1 MIHIEIRNVE
11 LCGTVCP
18 MVRQTQCHIE
28 RCVEC
33 PNLPDFDLDKTR
45 ESSIIGQIQE
55 QQKHLAGRV
64 G

>member
-1 MIHIEIRNVE
+1 
-11 LCGTVCP
+11 

-33 PNLPDFDLDKTR
+33 PNLPDLTWTKQGNHP
-45 ESSIIGQIQE
+45 SSIIGQIQE
-55 QQKHLAGRV
+55 QRKHLAGRV